1 MHLFIFPS
9 WDFKTQR
16 EGKKVSTQKAP
27 KKYNEMSQGRGS
39 ALSQTATAARL
50 ADIHLVWLM
59 EATYRQQT
67 SKQKIL
73 IQNHIDKR

>member
-27 KKYNEMSQGRGS
+27 KEYNEMSQGRGS

-50 ADIHLVWLM
+50 ADMVNGS
-59 EATYRQQT
+59 YV
-67 SKQKIL
+67 
-73 IQNHIDKR
+73 

>member
-1 MHLFIFPS
+1 
-9 WDFKTQR
+9 
-16 EGKKVSTQKAP
+16 
-27 KKYNEMSQGRGS
+27 MSQGRGS

-50 ADIHLVWLM
+50 VDIHLVWSM
-59 EATYRQQT
+59 EATYRQQI

>member
-39 ALSQTATAARL
+39 ALSQTATAR
-50 ADIHLVWLM
+50 
-59 EATYRQQT
+59 
-67 SKQKIL
+67 
-73 IQNHIDKR
+73 